1 MRNLT
6 DATTRRAFST
16 LNAVVRPAVKA
27 GLGNPF
33 PVGAGA
39 VVLETTGRRSGLPR
53 PVPVLTT
60 RVGDTLTVSTVRAD
74 SQWIRNAEADSK
86 VAVWLGGKRREAIAT
101 VRRGPL
107 NTVRLELVGHTN

>member
-1 MRNLT
+1 MRNLA

-16 LNAVVRPAVKA
+16 LNSVVRPAVQA

-33 PVGAGA
+33 PIGAGA
-39 VVLETTGRRSGLPR
+39 IVLETTGRRSGLPR

-74 SQWIRNAEADSK
+74 SQWVRNAEADSN
-86 VAVWLGGKRREAIAT
+86 VAVWLGGRRRDAVAT
-101 VRRGPL
+101 VSRGTL
-107 NTVRLELVGHTN
+107 NTVRLELVDA